1 MANDL
6 YATTTE
12 ILIRVGIIRANY
24 KIDSESAQII
34 ASLAELIR
42 LRLKSTSPNYQE
54 IAALAADI
62 NKTLKEAQ
70 KSSNGGIYS

>member
-1 MANDL
+1 MVNDL

-12 ILIRVGIIRANY
+12 ILIHAAILRANY
-24 KIDSESAQII
+24 KIDSESAQIV

-70 KSSNGGIYS
+70 TSSSGGIYS